1 MYEAIGVVEIASIA
15 WGVEAADAMAKVAPV
30 DFVDTV
36 MVTPGKY
43 VVIVHGDPSSV
54 DSSVARGR
62 EVAGDQVVDWLLIPF
77 IHPQVY
83 PAIRN
88 ESACEHIEALGLVET
103 ASVATGIVAADRAAK
118 AAAVQLVQL
127 HLARGIGGKSI
138 LTLTGELPEVEA
150 AVEAGKADAEAAGK
164 LVATR
169 IIANPHADLAQRL
182 LQSVHKPPA

>member
-1 MYEAIGVVEIASIA
+1 MYEAIGVLEIASIA
-15 WGVEAADAMAKVAPV
+15 WGVDVADAMAKVAPV

-43 VVIVHGDPSSV
+43 VVVVHGDPSAV
-54 DSSVARGR
+54 DSSVTRGR
-62 EVAGDQVVDWLLIPF
+62 EIAGDQVVDWLLIPY

-83 PAIRN
+83 TAIRN
-88 ESACEHIEALGLVET
+88 ESACDSIQALGLVET

-118 AAAVQLVQL
+118 AAEVQLLQL

-138 LTLTGELPEVEA
+138 LTLTGALHEVEA
-150 AVEAGKADAEAAGK
+150 AVEAGRAEAESAGK

-169 IIANPHADLAQRL
+169 VIANPHPDLAQRL
-182 LQSVHKPPA
+182 LESLRSAPA